1 MHTVN
6 CGFRRQYGHLSTIDK
21 RPVRQR
27 LRIGVGRNDALI
39 LIRNR
44 YTQWPLV
51 KCFLKTTSI
60 HCIYT
65 VLKPWLHHQKP
76 TIIFKVSST
85 GQSCRCRFIYWTEY
99 YAPGMPE
106 CVELD
111 IIKVCIE
118 QYKMIFVSMLENKSS
133 ASTHLMQRELK
144 QVAFKMYFL
153 WF

>member
-76 TIIFKVSST
+76 TLIFKVSST

-99 YAPGMPE
+99 YASGMPE
-106 CVELD
+106 NSLHRTLWDFIRVQKTSHRQAHIWCK
-111 IIKVCIE
+111 IWCKAGCFTVCFPG
-118 QYKMIFVSMLENKSS
+118 YRK
-133 ASTHLMQRELK
+133 
-144 QVAFKMYFL
+144 
-153 WF
+153 